1 LRTALRNIAPSSKY
15 YGLSDAKHFVR
26 ISIFYYKLFTATA
39 RRLIALGMSTT
50 ARDPIL
56 VVGGGLGAAA
66 VALALARKGFRVR
79 LIEQAEEFGVI
90 GYGIQLGPNAF
101 HMFDRLGISGAVL
114 DSLLMLD
121 SVDGGI
127 IARIPTGESFMA
139 RFKHPYIV
147 IHRVDLHHVLLN
159 ACKANNDIQLMPL
172 TSVIGYEDLGDRV
185 RLRTQGGECIEG
197 AAIVGADGL
206 RSIIRQ
212 QMAKKGE
219 PRMIGFVA
227 HRTIVPMS
235 EVSANVRRNDVVL
248 WSGPGFHVVH
258 YPLRAGTLFNIVA
271 VFKTSSYL
279 ERGDIKGYRAEIER
293 TYCNSH
299 PTMKALLSMMDVTRR
314 WMISDRDP
322 IRHWSTGRVTLL
334 GDAAHPTL
342 QTLAQGACMAIE
354 DAVCLA
360 QVLDQADGDFVSAFR
375 TYEAA
380 RSLRTARLQFE
391 SRYHWDNFY
400 HVAGIEREVAREIW
414 SKRSEKEM
422 FECLAW
428 LYDGF
433 APPQSAPLENNL
445 R

>member
-1 LRTALRNIAPSSKY
+1 MA
-15 YGLSDAKHFVR
+15 
-26 ISIFYYKLFTATA
+26 
-39 RRLIALGMSTT
+39 TT

-56 VVGGGLGAAA
+56 VVGGGLGGAA
-66 VALALARKGFRVR
+66 VALALALNGFRVR
-79 LIEQAEEFGVI
+79 LIEQAPEFGVI

-101 HMFDRLGISGAVL
+101 HMFDRLGLSESVL
-114 DSLLMLD
+114 KQSIIPNSLLMLD
-121 SVDGGI
+121 SVDGAI
-127 IARIPTGESFMA
+127 IARIPTSASFVE

-147 IHRVDLHHVLLN
+147 IHRVDLHHILLD
-159 ACKANNDIQLMPL
+159 ACKANSDIELMPE
-172 TSVIGYEDLGDRV
+172 TNVIGYEDLGDRV
-185 RLRTQGGECIEG
+185 RLRTQGDDIEG

-206 RSIIRQ
+206 RSTIRQ
-212 QMAKKGE
+212 QMVREGE

-235 EVSANVRRNDVVL
+235 EVSADVRRNDVVL
-248 WSGPGFHVVH
+248 WSGPGFHIVH

-279 ERGDIKGYRAEIER
+279 ERGDLKSYRAEIAR
-293 TYCNSH
+293 TYCDSH
-299 PTMKALLSMMDVTRR
+299 PSMKALLSMMDVTRR
-314 WMISDRDP
+314 WVISDRDP
-322 IRHWSTGRVTLL
+322 IRHWSKGHVTLL

-360 QVLDQADGDFVSAFR
+360 QLVDQANGDFVSAFLR
-375 TYEAA
+375 YEAA
-380 RSLRTARLQFE
+380 RYVRTARVQFE

-400 HVAGIEREVAREIW
+400 HVGGLERDVAREIW
-414 SKRSEKEM
+414 SKRSEQEM

-433 APPQSAPLENNL
+433 ALPQSAPPEK
-445 R
+445 